1 MHYSDA
7 YDDNGYND
15 ILVKGCIEAGICA
28 FTGDG
33 KDPNIMINATRII
46 KENNGFA
53 IPTVKPW
60 SLERIRE
67 IKSSLR

>member
-1 MHYSDA
+1 MHYSNA

-15 ILVKGCIEAGICA
+15 ILVRGCMDAGICA

-46 KENNGFA
+46 KEIMGMVFQQLNLGVWKH
-53 IPTVKPW
+53 I
-60 SLERIRE
+60 
-67 IKSSLR
+67 